1 MKKVILLSTVLFLF
15 STKGLSQDNDRKG
28 FTSTNLGVS
37 IPTGNF
43 GSNNFSNSESG
54 YATTGLI
61 FDITFGHKILHNF
74 GVTAIYR
81 SQANGVDVD
90 AYAQD
95 LANYFGAGN
104 PAGTTSVSVES
115 SAFSLGGIMAGIY
128 GSFPIADKLSF
139 EPRVL
144 VGFSAAT
151 LPAMTTETYESGT
164 KLTTFIR
171 EQAASFAFSYI
182 IGTGAKLDIS
192 KKICLL
198 LNIDFYAAKAEWENV
213 QEIGIGHISGT
224 TEIYKFD
231 YNQKFS
237 TFNLSTG
244 LGFRF

>member
-1 MKKVILLSTVLFLF
+1 MKKVILLMSVLFLF
-15 STKGLSQDNDRKG
+15 STKGHSQDSDRKG
-28 FTSTNLGVS
+28 FTSINLGLS

-43 GSNNFSNSESG
+43 RSNNFSNSESG

-61 FDITFGHKILHNF
+61 FDITFGHKILHNL

-81 SQANGVDVD
+81 SQANGVNTG

-104 PAGTTSVSVES
+104 PAGTTSVSVKS
-115 SAFSLGGIMAGIY
+115 SVFSLGGIMVGLY
-128 GSFPIADKLSF
+128 GTFPIVDKLSF

-151 LPAMTTETYESGT
+151 LPAMTTETYKSGT
-164 KLTTFIR
+164 KITTFVR
-171 EQAASFAFSYI
+171 EQSASFAFSYI
-182 IGTGAKLDIS
+182 IGTEVKLDIS

-213 QEIGIGHISGT
+213 QEIGIGHITGN

-237 TFNLSTG
+237 TFNLSAG